1 MFIHRQTQLGWRAAR
16 SGVGDLDFLTSVPE
30 GGASSM
36 SVGCRGESIES
47 VLIHATFENEKTA
60 FHRVHLLRREL
71 TDLHGEPAVDKTN
84 ADLDRISAVCTEHAA
99 PEAAAAIDDLARQ
112 SQGQAELRASRCGRS
127 MPRPRSR
134 CSSLRIKKTGPGPWL
149 HSWAPTWMRAKLGI
163 NLRHPPDRTRIRSS
177 PPARGTPQSPP
188 PSPRAPRAPR
198 APGTARAVR
207 ECGAR
212 ARRSSRPPSPHPAA

>member
-1 MFIHRQTQLGWRAAR
+1 MFIDRQTQLGWRAAR
-16 SGVGDLDFLTSVPE
+16 SGVGDLDFLPRVPE

-60 FHRVHLLRREL
+60 FHRVHELRREL

-112 SQGQAELRASRCGRS
+112 SQGAGRTASLA
-127 MPRPRSR
+127 MWEIDAATTI
-134 CSSLRIKKTGPGPWL
+134 SLFFIEDQENR
-149 HSWAPTWMRAKLGI
+149 TWSLVAFLGTDLDASEAR
-163 NLRHPPDRTRIRSS
+163 NQS
-177 PPARGTPQSPP
+177 PAPAR
-188 PSPRAPRAPR
+188 
-198 APGTARAVR
+198 
-207 ECGAR
+207 
-212 ARRSSRPPSPHPAA
+212 